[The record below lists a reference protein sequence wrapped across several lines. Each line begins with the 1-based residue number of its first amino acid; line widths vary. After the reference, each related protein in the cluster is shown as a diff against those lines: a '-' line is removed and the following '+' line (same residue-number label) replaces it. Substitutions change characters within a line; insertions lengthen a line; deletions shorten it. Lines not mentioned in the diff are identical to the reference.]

1 MFNLPNELIYTGC
14 FKKVLNGLRRL
25 TTILIQTTWGQL
37 RNPNKISACLAKF

>member
-25 TTILIQTTWGQL
+25 TTILIQTTFVMGPTLKSQ
-37 RNPNKISACLAKF
+37 